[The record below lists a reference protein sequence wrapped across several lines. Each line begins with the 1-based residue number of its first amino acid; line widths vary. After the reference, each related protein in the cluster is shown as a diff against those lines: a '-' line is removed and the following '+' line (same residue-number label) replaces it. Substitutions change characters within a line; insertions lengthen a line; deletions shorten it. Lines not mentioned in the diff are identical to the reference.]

1 MSIPAAD
8 NFVDQE
14 CNWATII
21 ASQIWCKPQHSN
33 KEMDVAFANDIAIA
47 LREAIHEV
55 AGEFEAVR
63 SQLTA
68 ALNRVKELDVAQD
81 KTWNEAIECAL
92 AHAETISPENSTV
105 YKAIFGL
112 RRAAEILKDVKP

>member
-1 MSIPAAD
+1 MTDIRKEQIEDTLNIARMLD
-8 NFVDQE
+8 NRGLLDLRHIVRIKQLAFRGL
-14 CNWATII
+14 ATHNI
-21 ASQIWCKPQHSN
+21 Q
-33 KEMDVAFANDIAIA
+33 
-47 LREAIHEV
+47 
-55 AGEFEAVR
+55 

-92 AHAETISPENSTV
+92 AHAETISPENSTI
-105 YKAIFGL
+105 YRAIFGL